1 MPLWIPEYLKKNE
14 IESSDD
20 KTLYINLPKN
30 EQISFLQIELSAT
43 GIGAR
48 TTTLLIDEIDVIEV
62 MAEGSKVVESL
73 EPELWMY
80 QHFINNNGIYAPQV
94 CTNIPGVRDT
104 IEFDLMFGRG
114 RFDPEYMLDT
124 SLYNNVQL
132 RIKYT
137 LDTSLYTSGS
147 FRSNIVMWRPLEKL
161 APIGFIRNRVVTKET
176 SNTAVEVLT
185 HDLPFVYPLRYVAV
199 RAEDIDQNIQSNIS
213 SIKVNIDEGRL
224 ILRDQNINEIMDE
237 DKRRY
242 PDKSFYKL
250 LHAFSDSTMV
260 RGFTN
265 NPFPRAIVSSAV
277 LPIVFK
283 IYWAIG
289 EQVGLNLYDMAGA
302 VQGGSYAVDVYV
314 SGPNPHKCLTL
325 FDGREEPL
333 DVSKYSQGKIEY
345 TMAAYETILHTFVQ
359 EIVTG
364 SL

>member
-1 MPLWIPEYLKKNE
+1 MLVWIPEYLKKNVTE
-14 IESSDD
+14 TNNDQ
-20 KTLYINLPKN
+20 TLYIDLPKN

-48 TTTLLIDEIDVIEV
+48 ELVHLIDEIDTIEV
-62 MAEGSKVVESL
+62 LADGSKVIASL

-80 QHFINNNGIYAPQV
+80 QHFINNNGIYAPAV

-104 IEFDLMFGRG
+104 IEFDLMFGRH
-114 RFDPEYMLDT
+114 RFDEEYLLDT
-124 SLYNNVQL
+124 SNYKNVQL

-137 LDTSLYTSGS
+137 LDTALFTTGT
-147 FRSNIVMWRPLEKL
+147 FRENIIMWRPLEKL
-161 APIGFIRNRVVTKET
+161 SSVGFIRNRVIKKET
-176 SNTAVEVLT
+176 SNSAVETLY
-185 HDLPFVYPLRYVAV
+185 HDLPMTYPLRYLAA
-199 RAEDIDQNIQSNIS
+199 RFEDIDANINSDCTAV
-213 SIKVNIDEGRL
+213 KLNIDEGRL
-224 ILRDQNINEIMDE
+224 ILRDQNINELMDE

-242 PDKSFYKL
+242 PDISFYKL
-250 LHAFSDSTMV
+250 LHAFSNETMV

-265 NPFPRAIVSSAV
+265 NPYPRAIVSSAV

-302 VQGGSYAVDVYV
+302 VQGGSYAVDIYV

-325 FDGREEPL
+325 FDGRKEPL
-333 DVSKYSQGKIEY
+333 DVGKYTQGKIEF
-345 TMAAYETILHTFVQ
+345 TMAAVETILHTYVQ

-364 SL
+364 AL